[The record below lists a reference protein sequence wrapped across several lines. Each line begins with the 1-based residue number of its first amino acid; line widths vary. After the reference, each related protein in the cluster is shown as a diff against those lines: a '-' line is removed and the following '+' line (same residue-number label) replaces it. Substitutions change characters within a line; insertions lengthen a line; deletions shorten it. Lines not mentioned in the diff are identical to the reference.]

1 MDAIYWAS
9 AEVLVA
15 ATRLGADRDM
25 PAPETLREE
34 LLRLL
39 QQMVTRCRK
48 AGVSDKQ
55 IAEARYAVVAFIDDR
70 ILRSNLTG
78 RVAWMNQPL
87 QLQLY
92 NEFSAGEN
100 FFVRM
105 RALIEAGESQALEI
119 YYLCL
124 ALGFVGAAGAAERS
138 QPTIDRAR
146 GRLARLP
153 PGAALSPHA
162 VPTDHYSATTPR
174 RPLVLGLMLSCLAI
188 VGLGLGLL
196 RWSLN
201 TRIEQ
206 DERDLAAAVAH
217 SGEAKERP

>member
-1 MDAIYWAS
+1 VDAIYWAS

-15 ATRLGADRDM
+15 ATRLGTDRDM
-25 PAPETLREE
+25 PALETLRQE

-48 AGVSDKQ
+48 AGISDKQ

-70 ILRSNLTG
+70 ILRSNWSG

-92 NEFSAGEN
+92 NEFAAGEN

-105 RALIEAGESQALEI
+105 RALVEAGESQALEV

-124 ALGFVGAAGAAERS
+124 ALGFVGATGAAERS
-138 QPTIDRAR
+138 QTTIDRAR
-146 GRLARLP
+146 ERLAPLP
-153 PGAALSPHA
+153 PRAALSPHA
-162 VPTDHYSATTPR
+162 VPADHYSATTPR
-174 RPLVLGLMLSCLAI
+174 RPLVLGLVLSCLAI

-196 RWSLN
+196 RWSLD
-201 TRIEQ
+201 TRMEQ
-206 DERDLAAAVAH
+206 NERDLAAALAR
-217 SGEAKERP
+217 SAEAKERP